1 MRFNELKINHVD
13 GIKAEPLAKI
23 RNDNYISLTLT
34 RGLVPSSLAQSYHP
48 QLLKV
53 IKLTMKF
60 T

>member
-34 RGLVPSSLAQSYHP
+34 RGLVPSSQPYHP